1 MALDSKASFVQ
12 RALEVG
18 LTDRQVQ
25 AIDAAGVNSFA
36 RYAYCTAY
44 QPGQSDDAPLVQ
56 FWTDAL
62 GGAPDAGTLA
72 SARRLFFE
80 SHALALDELK
90 TRSERTESSEARTIP
105 LAEKMDRVR
114 NLKLRLTGLTF
125 TPATEP
131 SHSLIDKACQ
141 QLEDNVLSYIPL
153 NKCTSRQDETLQ
165 SKTDASI
172 SMDSS
177 GNLRVTKKQK
187 TEDTKIEGEHR
198 LKSAFHRR
206 ALAYDIA
213 RIGTFQVMDRW
224 TQTLFDKITD
234 MPLPGFRSVTIDQA
248 INADKALWIKLAEE
262 TRANLASTAGQ
273 PKPCDVAFER
283 LTNHAEV
290 LLHLTPLPLS
300 VVKHESHTKH
310 DPPAPFYTQPGP
322 KGKKGGGKGGKGNS
336 PSQGAPIVVPDNCET
351 QVGDKTLCKRFNVGR
366 CKAKI
371 KPGKRCMIGWHLCW
385 RKDCHKAHPGVE
397 CPL

>member
-12 RALEVG
+12 RAIEVG

-25 AIDAAGVNSFA
+25 ALDAVGVNSFA

-44 QPGQSDDAPLVQ
+44 QPGQVDDTPLVQ
-56 FWTDAL
+56 FWTRAL
-62 GGAPDAGTLA
+62 GDDPDAGTLA

-90 TRSERTESSEARTIP
+90 TRSERTEPSEARTIP
-105 LAEKMDRVR
+105 LAEKMDRMR
-114 NLKLRLTGLTF
+114 NLKARLTGITF
-125 TPATEP
+125 TPSSEP
-131 SHSLIDKACQ
+131 SHNLIDRACQ
-141 QLEDNVLSYIPL
+141 QLEDNVLTYIPL

-172 SMDSS
+172 SMDST

-198 LKSAFHRR
+198 LRSAFHRR

-213 RIGTFQVMDRW
+213 NVGTFQTMDKW
-224 TQTLFDKITD
+224 TQTLFDKITE
-234 MPLPGFRSVTIDQA
+234 MPVPGFRSITIDQA
-248 INADKALWIKLAEE
+248 INADKALWIKLSEE

-273 PKPCDVAFER
+273 PKPFDVAFER
-283 LTNHAEV
+283 LTNHAEI
-290 LLHLTPLPLS
+290 LLHLTPLPVQS
-300 VVKHESHTKH
+300 VKHEPST
-310 DPPAPFYTQPGP
+310 PSYTQPYHTAP
-322 KGKKGGGKGGKGNS
+322 KGKGGFSKGKGKGNS
-336 PSQGAPIVVPDNCET
+336 GQHQQNTPIVVPDNCEL
-351 QVGDKTLCKRFNVGR
+351 QAGDKTLCKRFNVGR

-371 KPGKRCMIGWHLCW
+371 RPGKRCMIGWHLCW
-385 RKDCHKAHPGVE
+385 KKDCHKAHPGSE